1 MMLVMKRKRVN
12 WCMRALLLV
21 AMLSPSAA
29 LAARGEP
36 EHDVVDARLEGYTT
50 NVTIEGSST
59 GLSWVLLVVLGAIM
73 FAGLFKDA
81 KRTHLD

>member
-1 MMLVMKRKRVN
+1 MMLVMKRKWLNFVHARLASRGHAQPQRGLGGAR
-12 WCMRALLLV
+12 RA
-21 AMLSPSAA
+21 
-29 LAARGEP
+29 

-50 NVTIEGSST
+50 NVTIEGAST